1 MLDKPAALR
10 VELERAFPERPFAV
24 RFWDGAE
31 VAATAPGP
39 TFLVNSPAAI
49 AHLLRAPGELG
60 LARAYVQ
67 GLLDVDDIDGAIGV
81 VEHWRPP
88 KLAPR
93 RWLGLAAGA
102 VRAMGLV
109 RPPRVPKIEL
119 RLRG

>member
-1 MLDKPAALR
+1 MPQSPRPRRGGLLSRPAALR

-24 RFWDGAE
+24 RFWDGSE
-31 VAATAPGP
+31 VPATGEGP
-39 TFLVNSPAAI
+39 TFLVSSPAAI

-88 KLAPR
+88 PLPPP
-93 RWLGLAAGA
+93 RWL
-102 VRAMGLV
+102 R
-109 RPPRVPKIEL
+109 
-119 RLRG
+119 